1 MMMQP
6 RILLL
11 KEGTDDSQGKPQIMS
26 NINACQFLADTVA
39 TTLGPRGMDKLI
51 HSGMDKITI
60 SNDGATI
67 MKLLDVAHPAAQLL
81 VDIAKSQDAE
91 IGDGTTSVVLISVE
105 LMKMAKPFIE
115 EGVHPQTI
123 IQNYR
128 LAAQLCV
135 QYIQE
140 MAHSVMGKTDSERR
154 DLLTKVAQTA
164 MNSKLI
170 ASHREQ
176 FGRMAVDAVLAL
188 DEDLREEM
196 IGIKQVTGGAMEESC
211 LITGVA
217 FKKCFSYAGF
227 EQQPKKL
234 VNPKICLLNHELE
247 LKNENSKAE
256 IRITNPE
263 QYQSIVDAEWS
274 IIFTKLEKIV
284 ATGATIVLSR
294 LAIGDLATQY
304 FADRQIFC
312 AGRVTQEDLNR
323 TAKATGAKIQ
333 TSVTDIDAS
342 VLGTCDLFE
351 EKQLGSERY
360 NFFTGC
366 PHAKTATIILRG
378 GASQFIEEAER
389 SLHDAIMVVRRSV
402 KHSSVVAGAG
412 AIEMELAKRLRDHS
426 LTISG
431 KGQLIISAFA
441 QALEVIP
448 RQLSQN
454 AGFDA
459 TDILDQLRQKHFAG
473 MRWAGVDITNEGI
486 CDAFERCIWEPSNM
500 KRNALMAACEAS
512 CLVLGIDETIK
523 NPQSEQQQGAPR
535 GRGAPG
541 RGMMMGGRGR
551 GRGAPRG
558 KR

>member
-1 MMMQP
+1 
-6 RILLL
+6 
-11 KEGTDDSQGKPQIMS
+11 MS
-26 NINACQFLADTVA
+26 NINACQFLADTVS

-51 HSGMDKITI
+51 HHGMDRITI

-67 MKLLDVAHPAAQLL
+67 MKLLDVAHPAAALL

-91 IGDGTTSVVLISVE
+91 IGDGTTSVVLIAVE

-115 EGVHPQTI
+115 EGVHPQTV

-128 LAAQLCV
+128 LACQLCQ
-135 QYIQE
+135 QYINE
-140 MAHSVMGKTDSERR
+140 MAYSVADKSDAERT
-154 DLLTKVAQTA
+154 DLLVKVAQTA

-176 FGRMAVDAVLAL
+176 FARMAVEAVQSL
-188 DEDLREEM
+188 DEDLREDM
-196 IGIKQVTGGAMEESC
+196 IGIKQVTGGAMEESE
-211 LITGVA
+211 LIKGVA
-217 FKKCFSYAGF
+217 FKKSFSYAGF
-227 EQQPKKL
+227 EQQPKRIP
-234 VNPKICLLNHELE
+234 NPKICLLNLELE

-256 IRITNPE
+256 VRITNPE

-284 ATGATIVLSR
+284 ATGANVILSR

-304 FADRQIFC
+304 FADRNIFC

-323 TAKATGAKIQ
+323 ASKATGAQIQ
-333 TSVTDIDAS
+333 TSVNDITPSA
-342 VLGTCDLFE
+342 LGTCGLFE
-351 EKQLGSERY
+351 EKQVGAERY
-360 NFFTGC
+360 NFFTDC
-366 PHAKTATIILRG
+366 PQAKTASIILRG

-402 KHSSVVAGAG
+402 KNKAVVAGAG
-412 AIEMELAKRLRDHS
+412 AIEMELSKRLREHS
-426 LTISG
+426 LTIAG

-459 TDILDQLRQKHFAG
+459 TDILDQLRQKHFTG
-473 MRWAGVDITNEGI
+473 FRWAGVDITNEGV

-500 KRNALMAACEAS
+500 KRNALNAATEAC
-512 CLVLGIDETIK
+512 CLILGIDETIK
-523 NPQSEQQQGAPR
+523 APQSEQAPAPPRGGMGGMRGMMPGMRGGRGGMAPR
-535 GRGAPG
+535 GR
-541 RGMMMGGRGR
+541 R
-551 GRGAPRG
+551 
-558 KR
+558 